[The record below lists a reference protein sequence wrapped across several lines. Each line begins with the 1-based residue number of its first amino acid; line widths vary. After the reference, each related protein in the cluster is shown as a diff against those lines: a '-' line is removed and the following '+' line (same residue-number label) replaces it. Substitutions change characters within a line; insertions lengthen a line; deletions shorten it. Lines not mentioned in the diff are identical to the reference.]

1 MSAGPVLYLY
11 ILAAVLVR
19 VLPHPWNMTPV
30 GAMFLFSAATF
41 RSKWQGWLVPLA
53 ALMVSD
59 YAVAKILYQGKF
71 SWFSPYTLAAFSIVG
86 LLGWTLRSKITVLR
100 VAGVAASGS
109 VVFWVLSNLGVWAGH
124 AYPHTLAGLG
134 ACYVAAIPF
143 FQNDLVGNLVYCGIM
158 FGSYYWIQARQS
170 SLARA

>member
-1 MSAGPVLYLY
+1 MSAAPILYLY
-11 ILAAVLVR
+11 VLAAVLIR

-53 ALMVSD
+53 ALMISD
-59 YAVAKILYQGKF
+59 YAVIQIVWKGQF
-71 SWFSPYTLAAFSIVG
+71 PWFSPYTWGAFSVVSV
-86 LLGWTLRSKITVLR
+86 LGWTLRSKLSVLH

-109 VVFWVLSNLGVWAGH
+109 VLFWVLSNFAVWANSVV
-124 AYPHTLAGLG
+124 YPHTLAGLG

-143 FQNDLVGNLVYCGIM
+143 FPNDLAGNLVYCGVM
-158 FGSYYWIQARQS
+158 FGSYAYIQKRVLESA
-170 SLARA
+170 